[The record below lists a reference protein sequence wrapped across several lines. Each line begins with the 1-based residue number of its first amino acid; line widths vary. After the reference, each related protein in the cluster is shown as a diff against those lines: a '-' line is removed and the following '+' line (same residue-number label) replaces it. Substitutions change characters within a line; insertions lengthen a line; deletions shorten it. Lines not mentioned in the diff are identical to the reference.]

1 MLDPITIGIAFT
13 AAQQSVNYIK
23 KAIAL
28 GKDVNSLYG
37 QFAKFFENSDTIHAA
52 SIEAQTSKKILTDGQ
67 IRAMS
72 VQIAMQSKALRDAEK
87 ELKEM
92 LIWSGNKDVWDE
104 MMAERVRMYKE
115 RAKLQADIKNARI
128 QAQSDMIDRL
138 LIGTSFM
145 AIAVPVVLF
154 TFAMITA
161 DNVHLSAV
169 LSEIPQYLFTL
180 FTILVYGL
188 LISQRCFLSPSTN
201 GLKIDLITNT

>member
-1 MLDPITIGIAFT
+1 MIDPITLGIAFT
-13 AAQQSVNYIK
+13 AAQQSVGYIK

-37 QFAKFFENSDTIHAA
+37 QFAKFFENSDKIHAA
-52 SIEAQTSKKILTDGQ
+52 SVEAQTSKKILTDGQ

-115 RAKLQADIKNARI
+115 RAKLEADIKNARI
-128 QAQSDMIDRL
+128 QAQTDMIDRL

-145 AIAVPVVLF
+145 AIAIPVVMF
-154 TFAMITA
+154 SFAMI
-161 DNVHLSAV
+161 VR
-169 LSEIPQYLFTL
+169 Q
-180 FTILVYGL
+180 
-188 LISQRCFLSPSTN
+188 
-201 GLKIDLITNT
+201 

>member
-1 MLDPITIGIAFT
+1 MIDPITIGIAFT
-13 AAQQSVNYIK
+13 AAQQSVGYIK

-37 QFAKFFENSDTIHAA
+37 QFAKFFENSDTIHSAN
-52 SIEAQTSKKILTDGQ
+52 IKAQTSKNILTDGQ
-67 IRAMS
+67 IRALS

-154 TFAMITA
+154 TFAMIT
-161 DNVHLSAV
+161 
-169 LSEIPQYLFTL
+169 
-180 FTILVYGL
+180 
-188 LISQRCFLSPSTN
+188 R
-201 GLKIDLITNT
+201 

>member
-1 MLDPITIGIAFT
+1 MIDPITLGIAFT
-13 AAQQSVNYIK
+13 AAQQSVGYIK

-52 SIEAQTSKKILTDGQ
+52 NITAQTSKNILTDGQ
-67 IRAMS
+67 IRALS

-115 RAKLQADIKNARI
+115 RAKLQADMKNARI
-128 QAQSDMIDRL
+128 QAQADMIDRL
-138 LIGTSFM
+138 LIGVSFM
-145 AIAVPVVLF
+145 AIAVPTVLF
-154 TFAMITA
+154 TFAMIT
-161 DNVHLSAV
+161 
-169 LSEIPQYLFTL
+169 
-180 FTILVYGL
+180 
-188 LISQRCFLSPSTN
+188 R
-201 GLKIDLITNT
+201 

>member
-1 MLDPITIGIAFT
+1 MIDPITLGIAFT
-13 AAQQSVNYIK
+13 AAQQSVGYIK

-37 QFAKFFENSDTIHAA
+37 QFAKFFENSDKIHSA
-52 SIEAQTSKKILTDGQ
+52 SVEAQTSKKILTDGQ

-115 RAKLQADIKNARI
+115 RAKLEADMKNAKIKAQADL
-128 QAQSDMIDRL
+128 IDRA
-138 LIGTSFM
+138 LIFISFSAL
-145 AIAVPVVLF
+145 AIPA
-154 TFAMITA
+154 FAFSFA
-161 DNVHLSAV
+161 
-169 LSEIPQYLFTL
+169 
-180 FTILVYGL
+180 ILV
-188 LISQRCFLSPSTN
+188 R
-201 GLKIDLITNT
+201 

>member
-1 MLDPITIGIAFT
+1 MIDPITIGLAFT
-13 AAQQSVNYIK
+13 AAQQSVGYIK

-52 SIEAQTSKKILTDGQ
+52 NITTQNSKNILTDGQ
-67 IRAMS
+67 IRALS

-115 RAKLQADIKNARI
+115 RAKLQADMKNARI
-128 QAQSDMIDRL
+128 QAQADMIDRL

-154 TFAMITA
+154 TFAMIT
-161 DNVHLSAV
+161 
-169 LSEIPQYLFTL
+169 
-180 FTILVYGL
+180 
-188 LISQRCFLSPSTN
+188 R
-201 GLKIDLITNT
+201 

>member
-1 MLDPITIGIAFT
+1 MIDPITLGIAFT
-13 AAQQSVNYIK
+13 AAQQSVGYIK

-37 QFAKFFENSDTIHAA
+37 QFAKFFENSDTIHSANIA
-52 SIEAQTSKKILTDGQ
+52 VQNSKKILTDGQ
-67 IRAMS
+67 IRS
-72 VQIAMQSKALRDAEK
+72 LSIQIAMQSKALRDAEK
-87 ELKEM
+87 ELKEL

-145 AIAVPVVLF
+145 AIAIPVVLF
-154 TFAMITA
+154 TFAMIT
-161 DNVHLSAV
+161 
-169 LSEIPQYLFTL
+169 
-180 FTILVYGL
+180 
-188 LISQRCFLSPSTN
+188 R
-201 GLKIDLITNT
+201 